1 MKKCLL
7 LLLMSVIFCLKIFAQ
22 TGTISGKVLGTDS
35 IPIPGVSV
43 KIKNTNN
50 GVSTAGDGSFS
61 INAKGE
67 VTLMLSAIGFLP
79 KELIASDK
87 GPITII
93 LEEDN
98 KALGE
103 VVVVGYGTQKK
114 ISVTGSIATIGTK
127 ELQQSPV
134 ANLSNALAGRLPG
147 LITLQNS
154 GEPGFDGSQLWIRG
168 MATFT
173 GSQTPLILVDG
184 VERSFSSIDA
194 NEVESLSILKD
205 ASSTAIYGVRGAN
218 GVVLVTTR
226 RGVEGKPQITFT
238 AQTGIQE
245 PTRLPSYLDSYDALS
260 LYRVGLINDGQNYS
274 QYTDE
279 YLNKFRDR
287 SHPAYEYLYP
297 NVNWM
302 EELLKP
308 SSSMSQGNLNV
319 SGGTKGVRYFTS
331 ISYLQ
336 QNGQYNYEDKIKD
349 YNIQA
354 VSNKY
359 NFRSNID
366 LDVTKDLSM
375 ELNLGAIVF
384 DNNYPPNGAGTI
396 FGALQSTPPWLYPMT
411 NPNGSIAML
420 PAKAYNPY
428 GLLTAGGYQRNF
440 QNTLQATAGFNLN
453 MPWITKGLSVKA
465 RLSFDSYNYRNILRR
480 QAYFTYQYS
489 LADDQDPDLTKGSY
503 TKIGDGNNV
512 LSYEV
517 NANSNRRT
525 NLEAYINY
533 NRVFD
538 EDHAVTGMLLYTQQ
552 SFFAA
557 VGSGAA
563 IDGLPF
569 KYNGFVGRGTYA
581 YKNKYLGELNFG
593 YNGSENFPRG
603 QRYDFFPSVSVG
615 YVISNEDFFADNFK
629 FINLLKLRAS
639 GGIVGND
646 KIGGR
651 RFLYQS
657 TWSLGGTGYQFGRN
671 YDGNWFGGSVED
683 YTGNEVVTWEQ
694 AHKYNIGL
702 DLGLWRDALTF
713 TGDVFYE
720 RRNNIL
726 SQPGT
731 LPSLLGITNLPLV
744 NLGTVQNKGFEVSA
758 EYRKRSNKL
767 GYFVKGNF
775 SFARNKIL
783 EMDEPTLEGRS
794 YIQRTGRSI
803 NDQYSLTALGLFQ
816 SQEEINNSPSQSA
829 FGVIQPG
836 DIKYKDMN
844 GDNKI
849 DELDVA
855 YLGKQSIPEKI
866 AGFAFGFNTNGF
878 DVSVLFQGAFGGN
891 VWLTGPAMW
900 PFSGDSG
907 ILTAIKDN
915 HWTPENPTAKYPR
928 LSYASNSNNH
938 RVSSFW
944 LVSSD
949 YLRLKNVEL
958 GYSIPTKWVG
968 KIGLRNARIFMNGI
982 NLFTWDKMKIV
993 DPETPNDSRN
1003 YPQQRVFNG
1012 GITFGL

>member
-1 MKKCLL
+1 MKKRLL
-7 LLLMSVIFCLKIFAQ
+7 FLSISLIFCLKIFAQ
-22 TGTISGKVLGTDS
+22 TGTIKGKVLGTDS
-35 IPIPGVSV
+35 LPIPGASV
-43 KIKNTNN
+43 RIKNTNI
-50 GVSTAGDGSFS
+50 GTSTADDGSFS
-61 INAKGE
+61 ISAKGK
-67 VTLMLSAIGFLP
+67 VTLSVSAVGFP
-79 KELIASDK
+79 TKELIASDQL
-87 GPITII
+87 PVTII
-93 LEEDN
+93 LQEDN
-98 KALGE
+98 KALGD

-114 ISVTGSIATIGTK
+114 ITVTGSIATIGTK

-147 LITLQNS
+147 LITVQNS

-168 MATFT
+168 MATFS
-173 GSQTPLILVDG
+173 GSQAPLILVDG

-194 NEVESLSILKD
+194 NEVESISILKD

-238 AQTGIQE
+238 AQTGLQE

-260 LYRVGLINDGQNYS
+260 LYRVGLQNDKQNFS

-297 NVNWM
+297 NVNWLK
-302 EELLKP
+302 ELLKP
-308 SSSMSQGNLNV
+308 NSRMNQGNLNV

-336 QNGQYNYEDKIKD
+336 QNGQYNFEDRIQD

-384 DNNYPPNGAGTI
+384 DNNYPPNSAATL
-396 FGALQSTPPWLYPMT
+396 FNALQSTPPWLYPMT
-411 NPNGSIAML
+411 NPNGTIAML
-420 PAKAYNPY
+420 PAKPYNPY

-465 RLSFDSYNYRNILRR
+465 RLSFDSYNFRNILRR

-489 LADDQDPDLTKGSY
+489 LGNDQETDLNKGSY
-503 TKIGDGNNV
+503 TKVGDGNNV

-533 NRVFD
+533 NRIFGQ
-538 EDHAVTGMLLYTQQ
+538 DHAVTGMFLYTQQ

-563 IDGLPF
+563 IEGLPF
-569 KYNGFVGRGTYA
+569 KYNGFVGRATYA
-581 YKNKYLGELNFG
+581 YKNKYLGEVNFG
-593 YNGSENFPRG
+593 YNGSENFPKG

-615 YVISNEDFFADNFK
+615 YVISNEDFFADNVQ

-639 GGIVGND
+639 AGIVGND

-671 YDGNWFGGSVED
+671 YDGNSFGGSIED
-683 YTGNEVVTWEQ
+683 YTGNETVTWEQ
-694 AHKYNIGL
+694 ANKYNIGL
-702 DLGLWRDALTF
+702 DLGLWKDALTF

-726 SQPGT
+726 AQPGT

-744 NLGTVQNKGFEVSA
+744 NLGSVENKGFEVA
-758 EYRKRSNKL
+758 VEYRKRSMKL
-767 GYFVKGNF
+767 GYFVKANF

-783 EMDEPTLEGRS
+783 EMDEPTLAGRS

-803 NDQYSLTALGLFQ
+803 NDQYSLIALGLFQ
-816 SQEEINNSPSQSA
+816 SQAEINSSPDQSGY
-829 FGVIQPG
+829 GVVQPG
-836 DIKYKDMN
+836 DIKYRDMN

-855 YLGKQSIPEKI
+855 FLGKNSVPEKM
-866 AGFAFGFNTNGF
+866 AGFAFGFNALGF
-878 DVSVLFQGAFGGN
+878 DLSVLFQGAFGGN

-907 ILTAIKDN
+907 ILSDIKDN
-915 HWTPENPTAKYPR
+915 HWTPANPEAKYPR

-944 LVSSD
+944 LMSSD

-958 GYSIPTKWVG
+958 GYTIPTKLVN
-968 KIGLRNARIFMNGI
+968 KIGLRTARIFMNGI
-982 NLFTWDKMKIV
+982 NLYTWDKMKIV